1 MSWLSAIPLLSGVL
15 SFFGGERRNRQQ
27 VASAREQMQ
36 FQERMSSTAHQRQV
50 ADLRAAGL
58 NPILSSRY
66 GGASSPGGAQ
76 AQLTDTISPAVSTAL
91 GARRMNEEIKQ
102 MQANVDNTRETNKNI
117 REQRKVIAMQAKEL
131 EARVVNLN
139 MNSAKASTAM
149 NVDQAQTAYL
159 QEQAASA
166 SEQRKI
172 MPLQRM
178 ELDRRTRMMQT
189 QLEGLLEEE
198 KIDKSTYGKIMR
210 WLGRMNPLSSS
221 ARNIMTPLKR

>member
-102 MQANVDNTRETNKNI
+102 MQANVDNSRETNKNI